1 MAVGIHDQENLH
13 AGFFAGADAIP
24 LLLGRHE
31 QRVAGVVQG
40 SEDRIE
46 ALHAD
51 LEVDPTPKWRLQRR
65 RDPVPAYAALLEHEV
80 RAPTRD
86 VGEALFGTLILD
98 VEPAE
103 TAPKR
108 DARLSVAD
116 EQFGGESGIH
126 GR

>member
-13 AGFFAGADAIP
+13 AGFFAVADAIP

-86 VGEALFGTLILD
+86 VGEALFGTRYLMWNPQRPHQNAML
-98 VEPAE
+98 V
-103 TAPKR
+103 
-108 DARLSVAD
+108 
-116 EQFGGESGIH
+116 
-126 GR
+126 